1 MPAASPLPG
10 CRRQTSLCGATATG
24 AWRTTMPPPSPTP
37 RTRRYVDRWC
47 PGATDRCNASK
58 SPDGWLV
65 ECVPTR
71 SNALCTHFSPC
82 CGLPPYSGQ
91 RGGTMA
97 PRGKPKR
104 KDVSMKRTLTSAAA
118 AAFCFSFLLGDIAR
132 AQEEKTPASE
142 ETTWTVVRV
151 VETARPET
159 ATFKGLFWPPIVT
172 REKAP
177 EGYRWLVVVAELKP
191 PEPKAKLKV
200 SAVHLVDNSS
210 KEHTV
215 FALSYY
221 KEH

>member
-1 MPAASPLPG
+1 
-10 CRRQTSLCGATATG
+10 
-24 AWRTTMPPPSPTP
+24 
-37 RTRRYVDRWC
+37 
-47 PGATDRCNASK
+47 
-58 SPDGWLV
+58 
-65 ECVPTR
+65 
-71 SNALCTHFSPC
+71 
-82 CGLPPYSGQ
+82 
-91 RGGTMA
+91 MA
-97 PRGKPKR
+97 PRGKAKR
-104 KDVSMKRTLTSAAA
+104 KDGSMKRTLTSAAA
-118 AAFCFSFLLGDIAR
+118 AAFCFSFLLGGIAR

-221 KEH
+221 KEPWHFESVADFPAGVSSATDQATWGKDRGEAELELTINEGKEGLVALLFRVPVAAREFRLQVDDGPFVAVPHEGPQASEEAPRR

>member
-1 MPAASPLPG
+1 
-10 CRRQTSLCGATATG
+10 
-24 AWRTTMPPPSPTP
+24 
-37 RTRRYVDRWC
+37 
-47 PGATDRCNASK
+47 
-58 SPDGWLV
+58 
-65 ECVPTR
+65 
-71 SNALCTHFSPC
+71 
-82 CGLPPYSGQ
+82 
-91 RGGTMA
+91 MA
-97 PRGKPKR
+97 PRGKAKR
-104 KDVSMKRTLTSAAA
+104 KDGSMKRTLTSAAA
-118 AAFCFSFLLGDIAR
+118 AAFCFSFLLGGIAR

-177 EGYRWLVVVAELKP
+177 EGFRWLVVVAELKP
-191 PEPKAKLKV
+191 PEPKEKLKV

-221 KEH
+221 KEPWHFESVADFPAGVSSATDQATWGKDRGEAELELAINEGKEGLVALLFRVPADAQGFRLQLNDGPFVAVPLEEPQASKETSRQ